1 MSARIEVQVPSPVRP
16 GCQRWV
22 LAAGIFLVA
31 CAVPDLAAGQTPE
44 VRPLTLTAA
53 LEIAEAKSESVALA
67 QNALVRNE
75 GDHVRAR
82 SGRKPQLSLSATYE
96 RSLANEFQG
105 VFDNIDF
112 GGGGGDGGDGSD
124 GSGNDFSNLP
134 LGRAQT
140 WRATLA
146 FSQNLYSGGRFAA
159 QDRLVAAGRRAG
171 EQALV
176 GSRAQVLFDVTQAYF
191 DAALSDRL
199 VAIAEATLDQAD
211 ATMVQIQAGFGAGT
225 QPEFEV
231 LRARVNR
238 DNQLPLVIRARVNRE
253 IAVLRLKQ
261 LLDLP
266 PDTDVRLADALDDER
281 LAPPQPFVEAVA
293 AIESSLP
300 SGSPTT
306 LRSLALPDRNAV
318 AEAQTAIQ
326 AREASL
332 AVVQAERRPT
342 VNFTSNY
349 SRIAFPEVLLP
360 AFNRTNWS
368 IGAQFTMP
376 LLTGGRQKGDEMVAR
391 ADVEQARIQLRQT
404 EELAALDTRSAW
416 AELVAAR
423 AAWAATSGTVQQ
435 ATRAFEIAQVRYQ
448 AGLSTQLELSDSR
461 LLSQQA
467 EANRA
472 QAARDLQVA
481 RARAALLPNLPVG
494 ATGAGGAGRTPTPAP
509 QPTPAP
515 APPPQQRQFQ
525 NAPGTQVAGVQT
537 GAR

>member
-1 MSARIEVQVPSPVRP
+1 MSARIEIQVQPPITSGRRR
-16 GCQRWV
+16 GA
-22 LAAGIFLVA
+22 LALAVFLFA
-31 CAVPDLAAGQTPE
+31 CAVPDLVSGQTPE
-44 VRPLTLTAA
+44 VRLPLTLPAA

-140 WRATLA
+140 WRATLG
-146 FSQNLYSGGRFAA
+146 FSQNLYAGGRFAA

-176 GSRAQVLFDVTQAYF
+176 GSRAQVLFDVTEAYF

-199 VAIAEATLDQAD
+199 VAIAEATLEQAD

-253 IAVLRLKQ
+253 VALLRLKQ

-281 LAPPQPFVEAVA
+281 LAPPQPFIEAVS

-300 SGSPTT
+300 AGSPTT
-306 LRSLALPDRNAV
+306 LRSVALPERNAV

-494 ATGAGGAGRTPTPAP
+494 ATGAGRTPSPVP
-509 QPTPAP
+509 QPAP
-515 APPPQQRQFQ
+515 APGPPPQQRQFQ

>member
-1 MSARIEVQVPSPVRP
+1 MSARIEVQVPSPVRS
-16 GCQRWV
+16 GRQRCV
-22 LAAGIFLVA
+22 LAAGLFLVA
-31 CAVPDLAAGQTPE
+31 SAVPDIAAGQTPE
-44 VRPLTLTAA
+44 VRAPLTLAAA

-67 QNALVRNE
+67 QNSLVRND

-112 GGGGGDGGDGSD
+112 GGGGSDGGD

-281 LAPPQPFVEAVA
+281 LAPPQPFVEATKEDYA
-293 AIESSLP
+293 PDKPADFPGQS
-300 SGSPTT
+300 T
-306 LRSLALPDRNAV
+306 LIPD
-318 AEAQTAIQ
+318 
-326 AREASL
+326 
-332 AVVQAERRPT
+332 
-342 VNFTSNY
+342 
-349 SRIAFPEVLLP
+349 
-360 AFNRTNWS
+360 
-368 IGAQFTMP
+368 P
-376 LLTGGRQKGDEMVAR
+376 LIDRMLGG
-391 ADVEQARIQLRQT
+391 
-404 EELAALDTRSAW
+404 
-416 AELVAAR
+416 
-423 AAWAATSGTVQQ
+423 
-435 ATRAFEIAQVRYQ
+435 
-448 AGLSTQLELSDSR
+448 
-461 LLSQQA
+461 
-467 EANRA
+467 
-472 QAARDLQVA
+472 
-481 RARAALLPNLPVG
+481 
-494 ATGAGGAGRTPTPAP
+494 
-509 QPTPAP
+509 
-515 APPPQQRQFQ
+515 
-525 NAPGTQVAGVQT
+525 
-537 GAR
+537 

>member
-1 MSARIEVQVPSPVRP
+1 
-16 GCQRWV
+16 
-22 LAAGIFLVA
+22 
-31 CAVPDLAAGQTPE
+31 
-44 VRPLTLTAA
+44 
-53 LEIAEAKSESVALA
+53 
-67 QNALVRNE
+67 
-75 GDHVRAR
+75 
-82 SGRKPQLSLSATYE
+82 LSATYE

-105 VFDNIDF
+105 VFDNIDL

-494 ATGAGGAGRTPTPAP
+494 AGGTAGAGRTPTPAP
-509 QPTPAP
+509 QTAPAP

>member
-1 MSARIEVQVPSPVRP
+1 
-16 GCQRWV
+16 V

-44 VRPLTLTAA
+44 VRSPLTLTAA

-112 GGGGGDGGDGSD
+112 GGGGGDGGGDGSD

-159 QDRLVAAGRRAG
+159 QDKLVAAGRRAG
-171 EQALV
+171 EQSLV

-368 IGAQFTMP
+368 IGAQFSMP
-376 LLTGGRQKGDEMVAR
+376 LMTGGRQKGDEMVAR

-494 ATGAGGAGRTPTPAP
+494 TTGTGGAGRTPAPAP

>member
-1 MSARIEVQVPSPVRP
+1 
-16 GCQRWV
+16 
-22 LAAGIFLVA
+22 
-31 CAVPDLAAGQTPE
+31 
-44 VRPLTLTAA
+44 
-53 LEIAEAKSESVALA
+53 
-67 QNALVRNE
+67 
-75 GDHVRAR
+75 
-82 SGRKPQLSLSATYE
+82 
-96 RSLANEFQG
+96 
-105 VFDNIDF
+105 
-112 GGGGGDGGDGSD
+112 
-124 GSGNDFSNLP
+124 
-134 LGRAQT
+134 
-140 WRATLA
+140 
-146 FSQNLYSGGRFAA
+146 
-159 QDRLVAAGRRAG
+159 
-171 EQALV
+171 
-176 GSRAQVLFDVTQAYF
+176 
-191 DAALSDRL
+191 
-199 VAIAEATLDQAD
+199 
-211 ATMVQIQAGFGAGT
+211 
-225 QPEFEV
+225 
-231 LRARVNR
+231 
-238 DNQLPLVIRARVNRE
+238 
-253 IAVLRLKQ
+253 
-261 LLDLP
+261 
-266 PDTDVRLADALDDER
+266 
-281 LAPPQPFVEAVA
+281 
-293 AIESSLP
+293 
-300 SGSPTT
+300 

-368 IGAQFTMP
+368 IGASFSMP
-376 LLTGGRQKGDEMVAR
+376 LMTGGRQKGDEMVAR
-391 ADVEQARIQLRQT
+391 ADVEQARLQLRQT